1 MDIGSVLATQIL
13 PAFQAKPALRDG
25 QGGPQGLG
33 MGREDIR
40 GLGMGREDPRG
51 LGMGRGDLARS
62 AGTPG
67 LAGDG
72 LRW

>member
-33 MGREDIR
+33 MGRED
-40 GLGMGREDPRG
+40 PRG